1 MSSAS
6 SSLSEL
12 SLRNWVPGSKQSG
25 QKKKKKKQNSA
36 QANLESYEKREKSRI
51 PGKQQLVR
59 KAREAEGDR
68 DEVRIPKCFTDN
80 NDDFSK
86 GNGGVT
92 APKRKDKKK
101 TGLSVAIGH
110 ERYGVRVWVV

>member
-25 QKKKKKKQNSA
+25 QKKKKNSA

-68 DEVRIPKCFTDN
+68 DEVRIPN
-80 NDDFSK
+80 K